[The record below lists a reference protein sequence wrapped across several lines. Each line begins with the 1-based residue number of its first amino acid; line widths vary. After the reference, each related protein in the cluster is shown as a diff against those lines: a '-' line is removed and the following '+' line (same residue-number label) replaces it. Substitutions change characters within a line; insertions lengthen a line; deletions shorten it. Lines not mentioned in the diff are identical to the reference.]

1 MSEVADIIQ
10 KCAELRGVPNL
21 MNRIISE
28 FEYFVMSVLYGKELK
43 FNEDIQATYYQFV
56 TKYDGD
62 GIEEGLVQAFLFYCE
77 AKYGKEEYELNDKK

>member
-1 MSEVADIIQ
+1 MTSTYDTLI

-43 FNEDIQATYYQFV
+43 FNDNIQASYYQFV
-56 TKYDGD
+56 IKYDE
-62 GIEEGLVQAFLFYCE
+62 IEESLAQAFLLYCE
-77 AKYGKEEYELNDKK
+77 DKYGKKE